1 MYILHLSMYIP
12 FRVSVQDPHSFCRI
26 LYNEASNLETLAG
39 SHVIPALAGR
49 TIRFLDVFV
58 RALHVGV
65 YTGAP
70 DCWKLSCG

>member
-1 MYILHLSMYIP
+1 MRP
-12 FRVSVQDPHSFCRI
+12 RI
-26 LYNEASNLETLAG
+26 WKPLNLETLAG

-58 RALHVGV
+58 KALHVGV